1 MRTAAIST
9 PCDASRMTLM
19 PPENPEFEFI
29 DQSQPPREIPI
40 FPLPSVVLFPNMA
53 LPLHIFEERYK
64 RMVHDCLQ
72 ADRYL
77 GIFLL
82 QKGWEEAAEPLPY
95 EVGGFGQVVRA
106 VKLPTGNYE
115 IVVRGLGKVRVISYV
130 QEISYRR
137 AVVEIQEDEGE
148 DSVGLRAQ
156 AASMVERLKKILA
169 LRPGQGAELHAHLK
183 LLASPRDLAYA
194 VAAHYPD
201 LAIYERQAILE
212 IRSIDAQIAHLNRL
226 LGRELA
232 RLN

>member
-1 MRTAAIST
+1 
-9 PCDASRMTLM
+9 M
-19 PPENPEFEFI
+19 PPNRPEFEFI

-40 FPLPSVVLFPNMA
+40 FPLPNVVLFPNMA

-82 QKGWEEAAEPLPY
+82 REGWEQAPEPLPY
-95 EVGGFGQVVRA
+95 DVGGFGQIARA
-106 VKLPTGNYE
+106 GKLPTGNYE
-115 IVVRGLGKVRVISYV
+115 IVVRGLGKARVLSYT
-130 QEISYRR
+130 QEIPYRR
-137 AVVEIQEDEGE
+137 ALVELQEDEGE
-148 DSVGLRAQ
+148 DSVELRAQ
-156 AASMVERLKKILA
+156 AASMVERLRKILA
-169 LRPGQGAELHAHLK
+169 FRPGVVAELQIHLK

-201 LAIYERQAILE
+201 LTVYERQAILE
-212 IRSIDAQIAHLNRL
+212 VRTVEAQLAKIARLLNRD
-226 LGRELA
+226 LA

>member
-1 MRTAAIST
+1 
-9 PCDASRMTLM
+9 M
-19 PPENPEFEFI
+19 PPEHPEFEFI
-29 DQSQPPREIPI
+29 DQSQPPGELPI
-40 FPLPSVVLFPNMA
+40 FPLPNVVLFPNMA

-64 RMVHDCLQ
+64 RMIHDCLQ

-82 QKGWEEAAEPLPY
+82 QKGWEAAAEPLPY

-130 QEISYRR
+130 QEIPYRR
-137 AVVEIQEDEGE
+137 ALVELLEDEGE
-148 DSVGLRAQ
+148 DSPELRAQ
-156 AASMVERLKKILA
+156 AASMVERIKKILA
-169 LRPGQGAELHAHLK
+169 LRPGQGGELHAHLK
-183 LLASPRDLAYA
+183 LLASPRDLAYG

-201 LAIYERQAILE
+201 LTVYERQSILE
-212 IRSIDAQIAHLNRL
+212 VRAVETQLATITRLLNRD
-226 LGRELA
+226 LA